1 MIDNSYFLD
10 ELKQLLS
17 EEKYNLFLDVLD
29 KPMAKALRINTKKTD
44 YDFLNQYFDLS
55 RNCVFDNN
63 TYLIDS
69 ESKLGNHPFHNSGLY
84 YLQEPSATSAVNAL
98 EVEEDDYVLDLCGA
112 PGGKST
118 QILNRLSENGFL
130 LCNEYDKKRAN
141 TYLSNLERWGYD
153 NYMLTNSSTLSLC
166 TQLVG
171 VFDKVLVDAPCS
183 GASMF
188 KKYPETVKDYNLK
201 LELAC
206 QKRQLEI
213 LDNAYLTLK
222 ENGILVYSTCTYNK
236 YENEDVIEKFLDK
249 HSDMQLVDTGL
260 AFGEKGFDSCQ
271 LTTRIFPYHGGEGHF
286 IAKMIKRSA
295 IKPVKLKRLEF
306 GKNKLVDE
314 FIEENLKQNI
324 KYTIISDKVYCSS
337 EKLLAL
343 NSNIIRS
350 GILLGT
356 LVKNRFEPA
365 HHGYI
370 SYHFDK
376 QLQLDDKKDVIDF
389 LSGNCINKKGYK
401 GYIQVTYKNQP
412 LGFVKGDG
420 IVLKNHLPKG
430 LRISQVMI

>member
-1 MIDNSYFLD
+1 
-10 ELKQLLS
+10 
-17 EEKYNLFLDVLD
+17 
-29 KPMAKALRINTKKTD
+29 
-44 YDFLNQYFDLS
+44 
-55 RNCVFDNN
+55 
-63 TYLIDS
+63 
-69 ESKLGNHPFHNSGLY
+69 
-84 YLQEPSATSAVNAL
+84 
-98 EVEEDDYVLDLCGA
+98 
-112 PGGKST
+112 
-118 QILNRLSENGFL
+118 
-130 LCNEYDKKRAN
+130 
-141 TYLSNLERWGYD
+141 
-153 NYMLTNSSTLSLC
+153 
-166 TQLVG
+166 
-171 VFDKVLVDAPCS
+171 
-183 GASMF
+183 MF

-222 ENGILVYSTCTYNK
+222 ENGVLVYSTCTYNK

-260 AFGEKGFDSCQ
+260 AFGEKGFDSCR

-337 EKLLAL
+337 EKLLSL